1 MVKTMVSLNAHTLQ
15 QKARI
20 NTLLDRLKEKV
31 NNFAVVNKQGKIL
44 GEVRD
49 LIVDDNRQLSF
60 IISSKDE
67 VNRKRK
73 SYFQL
78 KSNLVNKIDSQTQ
91 SIETNME
98 NSQMEELP
106 EYHAYLEVNKS
117 IPMEDNT
124 INQQVNKSIPM
135 EDNAVTQEVNTIDIT
150 PTKQGA
156 TEVKNEISSG
166 VTENAEVVE
175 EEIIR
180 LLGEKLVVDRTKH
193 KVGEVIV
200 RKEIETRMIQVP
212 VRREKLIVEQV
223 NPERKQLAEINLG
236 QGEISELELQ
246 LEQIGTP
253 VSIDN
258 GLSVSGEF
266 DSPKIASLL
275 LNAIALE
282 KNHGCKK
289 VQVTIV
295 VEDEERQQT
304 YQQWFS
310 RTSIKNTHPKISS

>member
-1 MVKTMVSLNAHTLQ
+1 MVSLNAHTLQ

-31 NNFAVVNKQGKIL
+31 NKFSVVNKQGQIL
-44 GEVRD
+44 GIVRD
-49 LIVDDNRQLSF
+49 LIIDDHRQLSF
-60 IISSKDE
+60 IVSSKAKE
-67 VNRKRK
+67 NRQY
-73 SYFQL
+73 YFQL
-78 KSNLVNKIDSQTQ
+78 KSNLVNKIDSKTQ
-91 SIETNME
+91 SIETNIE
-98 NSQMEELP
+98 SSRIEELP
-106 EYHAYLEVNKS
+106 EYHEYSADNKRIDMEENTINQEVNKS
-117 IPMEDNT
+117 IA
-124 INQQVNKSIPM
+124 M
-135 EDNAVTQEVNTIDIT
+135 EDNAVTQEVNTNDIT
-150 PTKQGA
+150 PTKPAA
-156 TEVKNEISSG
+156 TEVQNEISSG
-166 VTENAEVVE
+166 VTKNAEVVE

-236 QGEISELELQ
+236 QGEISEFELQ
-246 LEQIGTP
+246 LEEIGNP

-295 VEDEERQQT
+295 VEDEEHQQT
-304 YQQWFS
+304 YQKWFS